1 MCCAVCWAA
10 GGGSKKATLE
20 TGAVIDV
27 PLFIN
32 VGEMIKVDARSE
44 TYLNRAKE

>member
-1 MCCAVCWAA
+1 VYLLWRA

-32 VGEMIKVDARSE
+32 NGEIIKVDARSE
-44 TYLNRAKE
+44 TYLSRSKE